1 MCAPYWLEAGCAPF
15 GVVQAI
21 KKGLEVELESAN
33 KMCVAK
39 LEGENRELS
48 AEISELQGILIEQN
62 ARLEEYYDYIK
73 EQKSEIESL
82 NNENE
87 M

>member
-21 KKGLEVELESAN
+21 KKGLEVELEGTN

-39 LEGENRELS
+39 LEGKNREMS
-48 AEISELQGILIEQN
+48 AEILKLKEILSEQN
-62 ARLEEYYDYIK
+62 ATLQEYMEK
-73 EQKSEIESL
+73 QASH
-82 NNENE
+82 
-87 M
+87 

>member
-21 KKGLEVELESAN
+21 KKGLEMELKGAN

-48 AEISELQGILIEQN
+48 AEISELQGIMSEKN
-62 ARLEEYYDYIK
+62 ARLEEYYDDM
-73 EQKSEIESL
+73 SEIESL
-82 NNENE
+82 NSENE
-87 M
+87 R